1 MLSRYSDERVIS
13 SPREFDNTF
22 MFNLNAS
29 SHVNTSEKKYLFGNF
44 NTLYHTLP
52 CEDVSSSGV
61 FNLNSSVA
69 SDIYSEYDYILDKHP
84 HAISKKILGY
94 GGDEAGNADENLPIY
109 EYEFKNAQNGSR
121 TLENNTLTIKIV
133 TGLHGNEKSSTWSAL
148 QFFKQ
153 LMENWVDNDSLAS
166 IKSNVIFKIIPIA
179 SPWSYNNNVRANA
192 KGVDLNRNFS
202 YRWDENTDAKG
213 THPYS
218 ELETSIL
225 RDWLAEGADVFIDFH
240 NTGETIDPSYLLTP
254 NDSLR
259 EMYGS
264 MMRRLT
270 DVWRNKYTN
279 FDEYTSYGWTT
290 NNSRPNTSNEGYHV
304 NGIEKS
310 CILEIAWDYNGV
322 SYTSEVIERG
332 VYLLSNFI
340 LAMLYHYN
348 NE

>member
-1 MLSRYSDERVIS
+1 
-13 SPREFDNTF
+13 

-69 SDIYSEYDYILDKHP
+69 SDIYSEYDDILDKHP

-202 YRWDENTDAKG
+202 YRWDEITDAKG

-240 NTGETIDPSYLLTP
+240 NTGETFDTSYLLTP

>member
-1 MLSRYSDERVIS
+1 
-13 SPREFDNTF
+13 
-22 MFNLNAS
+22 
-29 SHVNTSEKKYLFGNF
+29 
-44 NTLYHTLP
+44 
-52 CEDVSSSGV
+52 
-61 FNLNSSVA
+61 
-69 SDIYSEYDYILDKHP
+69 
-84 HAISKKILGY
+84 
-94 GGDEAGNADENLPIY
+94 
-109 EYEFKNAQNGSR
+109 
-121 TLENNTLTIKIV
+121 
-133 TGLHGNEKSSTWSAL
+133 
-148 QFFKQ
+148 
-153 LMENWVDNDSLAS
+153 MENWVDNDSLAS

-179 SPWSYNNNVRANA
+179 SPWSYTNNVRENA
-192 KGVDLNRNFS
+192 KGVNLNRNFS
-202 YRWDENTDAKG
+202 YRWDEITDAKG

-240 NTGETIDPSYLLTP
+240 NTGEAFGTSYLLTP

-279 FDEYTSYGWTT
+279 FDEYTSYGWTK
-290 NNSRPNTSNEGYHV
+290 NNSSPNTSNEGYHV

-322 SYTSEVIERG
+322 KYTSEVIERG